1 MFLICNLEQKAEYDI
16 EVMFQK
22 VYLKDTKCSYI
33 KKNLLKAYLM
43 SYRPLL
49 SIKPKAGDANKK
61 IFFFY

>member
-33 KKNLLKAYLM
+33 KKILLKANLM

-49 SIKPKAGDANKK
+49 SIKPEAGDANKK